1 MPAYLSWVNLADT
14 ATITAIDPY
23 TGIAAVMQRPLT
35 ELAVPFAKGLCRGP
49 SNGSGTVLNP
59 TKLKLRADLGSTLGF
74 HCIGVVGLNI
84 PAGVGGSMA
93 VRISDVAL
101 GDSELENTTVYFTQ
115 DYSNGSEASAFW
127 WFAPSFTF
135 TGRYIELEIRIVG
148 QPSGQRYVDARRL
161 LIMTGGGSLLGFD
174 SGWSIFRDNPTIDTQ
189 TDQGGVF
196 ITEKEE
202 SRVLRF
208 SMSGRSEAEMKTA
221 IRSEAAGY
229 DNLELVLAKAGKR
242 KEVVACP
249 RDYTDDARK
258 HKNTLYGR
266 ITEWSPIVHDGGD
279 YYSCDG
285 ITVKEI
291 PHPPL

>member
-1 MPAYLSWVNLADT
+1 M
-14 ATITAIDPY
+14 
-23 TGIAAVMQRPLT
+23 
-35 ELAVPFAKGLCRGP
+35 
-49 SNGSGTVLNP
+49 
-59 TKLKLRADLGSTLGF
+59 
-74 HCIGVVGLNI
+74 
-84 PAGVGGSMA
+84 
-93 VRISDVAL
+93 
-101 GDSELENTTVYFTQ
+101 
-115 DYSNGSEASAFW
+115 
-127 WFAPSFTF
+127 
-135 TGRYIELEIRIVG
+135 
-148 QPSGQRYVDARRL
+148 
-161 LIMTGGGSLLGFD
+161 GFD

-249 RDYTDDARK
+249 RYYTDDARK